1 MDLPDGRPL
10 FALLRSDDNSEW
22 TSSVMQTLAS
32 RIEGE
37 DFYQKLDNML
47 LMIVTSIS
55 AQICSMISR
64 APISPSIQYL
74 EPQPQ

>member
-1 MDLPDGRPL
+1 
-10 FALLRSDDNSEW
+10 
-22 TSSVMQTLAS
+22 MQTLAS